1 MSSEQEPWLSSFKE
15 LVGSLQSS
23 DFEGLKSYYKFL
35 LEDPEV
41 ISTKK
46 TSLFRFLKWIKLESG
61 SIYPNLS
68 ALELLDGDQ
77 ISRKSIAE
85 SIMELYDDLIPG
97 ISQNHPKSI
106 HDLLNLTSRLLSS
119 LQSIKRNLPKT
130 FSNIQSDI

>member
-15 LVGSLQSS
+15 LVESLRSS
-23 DFEGLKSYYKFL
+23 DFEGFKSYHKIL

-41 ISTKK
+41 ISTSKEE
-46 TSLFRFLKWIKLESG
+46 LFEFLEEIKIECG
-61 SIYPNLS
+61 SIYPNMN
-68 ALELLDGDQ
+68 ALQLQDQ
-77 ISRKSIAE
+77 NQVSRKSKAE
-85 SIMELYDDLIPG
+85 SIIKLYIDLIPG